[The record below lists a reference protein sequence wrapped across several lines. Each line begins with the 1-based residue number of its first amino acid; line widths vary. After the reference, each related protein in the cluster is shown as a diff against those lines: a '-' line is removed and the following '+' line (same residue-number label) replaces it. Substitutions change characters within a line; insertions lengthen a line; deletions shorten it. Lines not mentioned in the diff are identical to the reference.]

1 MRAHERHVVKRRAA
15 LREAGGGLDI
25 LRAAR
30 RDDLA
35 ELDLFLVREQA
46 ALDDDLEELS
56 AARSLDADDLVKQH
70 VPALV
75 LHHAEI
81 DDHIDLVR
89 AVFHGVLGLKDLG
102 GGGVVAVR
110 KADDGADL
118 HLSVYIPLG
127 SRHMRG
133 RDTHGGAAEADRVIA
148 QSADLRGGAV
158 GAEERMIAAGKN
170 VFYIHDVLPFL
181 LIDVCIISHA
191 RQRNKAFCPRR
202 VNRLWR
208 GVTNG

>member
-1 MRAHERHVVKRRAA
+1 MRAHKRHIVKGRAA

-25 LRAAR
+25 FRAAR

-35 ELDLFLVREQA
+35 ELDLLLVREQA
-46 ALDDDLEELS
+46 ALDDDLEELP
-56 AARSLDADDLVKQH
+56 AARGLDADDLVEQH
-70 VPALV
+70 IPALV

-102 GGGVVAVR
+102 GGGIVAVWE
-110 KADDGADL
+110 ADNGADL
-118 HLSVYIPLG
+118 HLTVYIAFG

-133 RDTHGGAAEADRVIA
+133 RDADGGAAEADRVIA

-158 GAEERMIAAGKN
+158 GAEERVVAAGKN

-191 RQRNKAFCPRR
+191 RQRNKAFCPRGM
-202 VNRLWR
+202 NRLWR